1 MFLKSFNERTEE
13 KTVDSEIKRESE
25 IAFEGSLSVS
35 RSTVSAIAR
44 GQTCACCLGL
54 GLDIYT
60 RVSSNVNG

>member
-1 MFLKSFNERTEE
+1 MKSFNERTEE

-25 IAFEGSLSVS
+25 TAFEGSLLVS

-44 GQTCACCLGL
+44 GQTCPCCLGL